1 MNTSEYTSQYA
12 EYVAQLDQQLK
23 TNCEQLFSKHS
34 IVAQAAQYSL
44 LNGGKRVRGVL
55 TLSVSE
61 MLGGDPKVAAAL
73 GASVEMLHC
82 YSLIHDDLP
91 CMDDADLRR
100 GKPACHKQYGEANA
114 LLAGDALLT
123 AAFAALA
130 AAPASDSQKAQ
141 AMELLAHGAGAQGM
155 VYGQELD
162 LAFENRTP
170 SRQDLLQI
178 HQHKTGALIKTAVL
192 FGAVA
197 AEQLEQVRSPLS
209 DYADKLGLVFQI
221 VDDVLDVTASAEQL
235 GKPVGNDAADGKIT
249 FATLEGVESCRAQ
262 CSALTEQAC
271 LDLQKQFGVR
281 ADFLVQLAQ
290 TLCGRSF

>member
-23 TNCEQLFSKHS
+23 TNCEQLFLKHS

-100 GKPACHKQYGEANA
+100 GKPACHKQYG
-114 LLAGDALLT
+114 
-123 AAFAALA
+123 
-130 AAPASDSQKAQ
+130 
-141 AMELLAHGAGAQGM
+141 
-155 VYGQELD
+155 
-162 LAFENRTP
+162 
-170 SRQDLLQI
+170 
-178 HQHKTGALIKTAVL
+178 
-192 FGAVA
+192 
-197 AEQLEQVRSPLS
+197 
-209 DYADKLGLVFQI
+209 
-221 VDDVLDVTASAEQL
+221 
-235 GKPVGNDAADGKIT
+235 
-249 FATLEGVESCRAQ
+249 
-262 CSALTEQAC
+262 
-271 LDLQKQFGVR
+271 
-281 ADFLVQLAQ
+281 
-290 TLCGRSF
+290 